1 MILLFS
7 IVTWNMKVLSG
18 IINLLQPCD
27 KPEPVQRFQE
37 NTAAPSKSKW
47 ANGCLNL
54 EKKHK
59 LIDEVFMFIALNIYL
74 FVCYGVATANIFPWY

>member
-1 MILLFS
+1 MYWKIKKYTWLMILLFS

-18 IINLLQPCD
+18 IINLPQPCD

-37 NTAAPSKSKW
+37 NTAAPKKSKW

-54 EKKHK
+54 EKKQAHWWS
-59 LIDEVFMFIALNIYL
+59 LYVYSFEYI
-74 FVCYGVATANIFPWY
+74 FVCVL